1 MNIFF
6 RELKA
11 NLKSLVIWC
20 VIMILLIV
28 VGLAKFSA
36 YYSNPAIAG
45 DPEILAQGA
54 PGRHEP
60 DRPST

>member
-1 MNIFF
+1 MNIFL

-20 VIMILLIV
+20 VVMILLIV

-36 YYSNPAIAG
+36 YYNDPASLA
-45 DPEILAQGA
+45 ILS
-54 PGRHEP
+54 
-60 DRPST
+60 DSVNC